1 MANAV
6 WLKDVYSEDIGII
19 GLKASRMSGL
29 YQNGFSIPYSFIL
42 TIQANQYFLENRG
55 LLNRIKKT
63 LAETQLDHDSVISAS
78 VSIQEMIQNSEIPDT
93 IKEDLIYFYGHMNV
107 DTDVLKMIN
116 SKTLN
121 FIKAGRDYPYLAL
134 RPSFNVPGLKAK
146 YILNVKGKENLVY
159 AIKNIYASMFSPEN
173 IPIIKETNLENI
185 GLGILIQKMI
195 NSDKYATINI
205 SNQKL
210 KINCVYGLGESF
222 SIGNPDAYVVDASSL
237 ELISK
242 INNKQDV
249 MFIRDDNYGRTI
261 KKNISQETANKEKL
275 SYEELRKI
283 SNFSV
288 NVFNHLNKDITVE
301 LALENG
307 KFYLIDVNDYFQEQS
322 IDNDINNINED
333 SSQTLNQSP
342 IVDQDMFSMFGN
354 QDSVANQQPQSYIIN
369 NAQENAAKT
378 QTSQNKNSKVPISF
392 DIKITDATNI
402 DELKAKLK
410 SIKEFI
416 NQEF

>member
-19 GLKASRMSGL
+19 GLKASRMSNL
-29 YQNGFSIPYSFIL
+29 YQNGFAIPYSFIL

-55 LLNRIKKT
+55 LMSRIKKV
-63 LAETQLDHDSVISAS
+63 LAETDLNHNSVISAS

-93 IKEDLIYFYGHMNV
+93 IKEDMIYCYGHMNV
-107 DTDVLKMIN
+107 DTDVLKMLN

-146 YILNVKGKENLVY
+146 YILNIKGKENLVY

-173 IPIIKETNLENI
+173 IPIIKETNLENL
-185 GLGILIQKMI
+185 GLAILIQKMV

-205 SNQKL
+205 SNQRL
-210 KINCVYGLGESF
+210 SINCVYGLGESF
-222 SIGNPDAYVVDASSL
+222 SIGNPDSYIVDANSL

-261 KKNISQETANKEKL
+261 RKNISQELANKEKL
-275 SYEELRKI
+275 SYEELRKV
-283 SNFSV
+283 SNFSI
-288 NVFNHLNKDITVE
+288 NVFNHLNKDIRVE

-307 KFYLIDVNDYFQEQS
+307 KFYLIDVSDYVQESIVND
-322 IDNDINNINED
+322 NINSMIQD
-333 SSQTLNQSP
+333 NSQNMNQSP

-354 QDSVANQQPQSYIIN
+354 QDSAINQQPQSYVVN
-369 NAQENAAKT
+369 NAQENVAKT
-378 QTSQNKNSKVPISF
+378 QTSQNQISKVPISF
-392 DIKITDATNI
+392 DIKITDATNV
-402 DELKAKLK
+402 DELKSKLK
-410 SIKEFI
+410 AIKEFI